1 MVVNM
6 DVDGQRNDTIHDSA
20 DQKMTRDAEMKVT
33 VSTSG
38 EQNGARRMR
47 RYTAERHCT
56 AHDGRR
62 HGSRADSIGML
73 WGEQTRTRSREG
85 GDDCGRPGRCKTGD
99 GASPL
104 SQGRI

>member
-1 MVVNM
+1 M
-6 DVDGQRNDTIHDSA
+6 DMDRQRNNTDHDSA

-56 AHDGRR
+56 ARR
-62 HGSRADSIGML
+62 EVQQRMMAGGTRH
-73 WGEQTRTRSREG
+73 EQTLSGCCGENRGAREA
-85 GDDCGRPGRCKTGD
+85 GRAAMTAEGRDVAKR
-99 GASPL
+99 PL